1 MSAGIEAAPA
11 AFVLLLV
18 VIDPF
23 GLTPMFSALTAGKGP
38 NERRRTAVKAVAIA
52 AAVLTLFV
60 FTGSLLFD
68 YLGIGLPAF
77 RIAGGVLLFLIA
89 VDMLFVRHSGLT
101 STTLRERSEAARRD
115 DVAVFPLAIPLIAG
129 PGALTTVM
137 LLTRGQNLAEM
148 LLVSV
153 LAMAVLGITLGM
165 FLAAARVERLLGET
179 GVNVI
184 TRLLGILLAALAV
197 QFALDGL
204 RESLPGLVGGFAAD
218 SPSR

>member
-1 MSAGIEAAPA
+1 MTEVIATLPA

-23 GLTPMFSALTAGKGP
+23 GLTPMFSALTRGREPA
-38 NERRRTAVKAVAIA
+38 ERRRTAIKAVAIA
-52 AAVLTLFV
+52 AAILTLFL

-68 YLGIGLPAF
+68 YLGIGMPAF

-101 STTLRERSEAARRD
+101 STTLRERTEAARRD

-137 LLTRGQNLAEM
+137 LLTRDQP
-148 LLVSV
+148 LLQV
-153 LAMAVLGITLGM
+153 LAVLVLALAVLAITLGM
-165 FLAAARVERLLGET
+165 FLAAGRVERLLGET
-179 GVNVI
+179 GINVI

-197 QFALDGL
+197 QFVLDGL
-204 RESLPGLVGGFAAD
+204 RESLPELAAG
-218 SPSR
+218 

>member
-1 MSAGIEAAPA
+1 MNSVIDLVPA

-23 GLTPMFSALTAGKGP
+23 GLTPMFSALTAGKTPG
-38 NERRRTAVKAVAIA
+38 ERRRTAVEAVLIA
-52 AAVLTLFV
+52 AGVLALFV
-60 FTGSLLFD
+60 FAGSRLFD

-77 RIAGGVLLFLIA
+77 RIAGGTLLFLIA
-89 VDMLFVRHSGLT
+89 IDMLLVRHSGLT
-101 STTLRERSEAARRD
+101 STTLRERSEAARRE

-137 LLTRGQNLAEM
+137 LLTRDQELGRMM
-148 LLVSV
+148 LV
-153 LAMAVLGITLGM
+153 LALALAVLAITLAM

-179 GVNVI
+179 GINVI

-197 QFALDGL
+197 QFVLDGL
-204 RESLPGLVGGFAAD
+204 REGLPGLVGGFAAH
-218 SPSR
+218 SASR